1 MKSRSVSLTGATGF
15 LGGHIADACRRRGW
29 RVRAIVRPGN
39 RKPLP
44 GDVDVREARLTSR
57 EDLASAFDGS
67 EAVIHTAGLVRA
79 ARGEFFET
87 VNVDGTRAV
96 VEAANAAQ
104 TRLVHLSSLAAM
116 GTGTA
121 DRPVREDDDPHPLN
135 AYGRS
140 KLAAE
145 GVVRERARMP
155 WIILR
160 PCAVYG
166 PGDRGFL
173 PLARLARRGF
183 FPLATSAS
191 TPFSFVYVEDLA
203 AAVVSA
209 LDSAVSEEALFIAHA
224 RSHTAEALLRGLAH
238 ELARSYRPWRVPH
251 VLLSAVA
258 MAGDLQWLT
267 GRAPLLDSAR
277 LVELSAEGFVCDVSR
292 ARERLGFLAS
302 VDLPEG
308 LTRTVR
314 WYRERG
320 WL

>member
-1 MKSRSVSLTGATGF
+1 MRSRSVSLTGATGF
-15 LGGHIADACRRRGW
+15 LGGHIAEACRRRGW
-29 RVRAIVRPGN
+29 KVRAIVRPGN
-39 RKPLP
+39 RKLLP
-44 GDVDVREARLTSR
+44 GDVYVREAPLTSATA
-57 EDLASAFDGS
+57 LMSAFDGCA
-67 EAVIHTAGLVRA
+67 AVVHTAGLVRA
-79 ARGEFFET
+79 RRGESFET

-116 GTGTA
+116 GPGTA
-121 DRPVREDDDPHPLN
+121 DRPVREDDDPHPVN
-135 AYGRS
+135 AYGHS

-145 GVVRERARMP
+145 AVVRERTRVP

-173 PLARLARRGF
+173 PLARLARRGL

-191 TPFSFVYVEDLA
+191 MPFSFVFVEDLA
-203 AAVVSA
+203 EAVVSA
-209 LDSAVSEEALFIAHA
+209 LDSAVSDDALFIAHA

-238 ELARSYRPWRVPH
+238 ELTKSYRPWRVPH
-251 VLLSAVA
+251 FLLSAIAV
-258 MAGDLQWLT
+258 AGDLQWLT

-277 LVELSAEGFVCDVSR
+277 LVELSAEGFVCDTRR
-292 ARERLGFLAS
+292 AEDRLGFLAS

>member
-15 LGGHIADACRRRGW
+15 LGGHIAEACRQHGW
-29 RVRAIVRPGN
+29 TVRAVVRPGN
-39 RKPLP
+39 RKPLS
-44 GDVDVREARLTSR
+44 GDVEVREASLTSK
-57 EDLASAFDGS
+57 DALASAFDGC

-79 ARGEFFET
+79 PRPEALDA

-96 VEAANAAQ
+96 VGAANAARV
-104 TRLVHLSSLAAM
+104 RLVHVSSLAAM
-116 GTGTA
+116 GAGTE
-121 DRPVREDDDPHPLN
+121 DRPVREDDDPHPVN

-145 GVVRERARMP
+145 RVVREQATVP

-173 PLARLARRGF
+173 PVARLARLGL
-183 FPLATSAS
+183 FPLATPAA
-191 TPFSFVYVEDLA
+191 TPFSFVYVADLA
-203 AAVVSA
+203 EAVVSA
-209 LDSAVSEEALFIAHA
+209 LDSAVSEDALFVAHA
-224 RSHTAEALLRGLAH
+224 RSHTVEALLRGLAH
-238 ELARSYRPWRVPH
+238 ELARSYRPWRVPRF
-251 VLLSAVA
+251 LLRSVAV
-258 MAGDLQWLT
+258 AGDLQWRT

-277 LVELSAEGFVCDVSR
+277 WAELSAQGFVCDVSR
-292 ARERLGFLAS
+292 ARDRLGFLAS
-302 VDLPEG
+302 VDLSEG
-308 LTRTVR
+308 LARTVR